1 MLPYKY
7 MQAVDKNLVWMTFDI
22 IRGKVPIFQHFSH
35 GLRKDL
41 GSNFYFWPQYIWP
54 QMYQA
59 IEHQMRPYM
68 PREWISPSERIL
80 NNVNADKELK
90 PGQGGA
96 GQQG

>member
-1 MLPYKY
+1 
-7 MQAVDKNLVWMTFDI
+7 MTKI
-22 IRGKVPIFQHFSH
+22 IFFGAGDGACGVSCHAWVPDTGGPH